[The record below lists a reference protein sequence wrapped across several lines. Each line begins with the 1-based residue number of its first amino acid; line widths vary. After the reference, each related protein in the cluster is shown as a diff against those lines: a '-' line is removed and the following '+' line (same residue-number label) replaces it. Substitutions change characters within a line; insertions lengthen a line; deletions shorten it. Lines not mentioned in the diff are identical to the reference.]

1 MKLGQLY
8 NITRKIFFP
17 ENHIVNEVRRQVPDS
32 FLFFKKALYEVK
44 ASDLQLEFNI
54 FR

>member
-8 NITRKIFFP
+8 NITRKIFFL
-17 ENHIVNEVRRQVPDS
+17 ENRIVNEVRRKVPDS